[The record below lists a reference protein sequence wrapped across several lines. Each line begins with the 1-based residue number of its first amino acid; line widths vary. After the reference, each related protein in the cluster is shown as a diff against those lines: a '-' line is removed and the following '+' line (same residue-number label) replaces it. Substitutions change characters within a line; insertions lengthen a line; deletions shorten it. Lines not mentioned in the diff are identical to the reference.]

1 MVGFDECRRVGEQ
14 ATSGQSSNL
23 KNTIKGMKRLV
34 GLAFDDPRAQK
45 EMKWYPGVTFAPFER
60 SSGGTPSIGVKIHAG
75 DSEKETVVPI
85 EMVAGMMLRHM
96 GDIAAAKAAEGTST
110 PASELFPQDW
120 VVAIPNY
127 FTDAQRRGL
136 QAGCEIVGIK
146 GVLRFMHENTA
157 TALSYGI
164 FKDLKKEFDAE
175 KPTNVMFIDMG
186 ASAYTV
192 SIATFI
198 PGQLIVK
205 SAQCDSELGGRDF
218 DMAVATWI
226 ASGFEQK
233 FGSKLS
239 GKPLDK
245 PKTYLKILAAAEAA
259 KKTLSPVG
267 VKEARINLEMLMDD
281 FDFSTSL
288 KVEEYEAI
296 CQPLLDRLAGPIQK
310 ALEEAKL
317 TSADLTA
324 VEIVGGSTRIGCVK
338 RKLLEILNIENL
350 STTMNADESVARGA
364 ALQSAI
370 LSPRFKVLPYD
381 IQEAQPF
388 PIKISWEGGDEDTSS
403 VTMFNRGLTFPI
415 VRRVTLKRG
424 GPFSVKASYEDVE
437 QYGLPAAAEEIATI
451 NIDNPTTADNKV
463 RVNIKQDI
471 HGILV
476 ISSAQMVEEIE
487 DPEAEQP
494 AAGGEAAAD
503 APAEDGE
510 GEKKKKIKKTNLT
523 CSISRPLDWSADEI
537 NKYYEIE
544 VAMANAD
551 RIVIETS
558 NMRNELESYIY
569 GMRDKI
575 SSDSQLGL
583 FGTPEEK
590 AAFAEKRDA
599 MENWLYEDGFD
610 ATKKV
615 YAEKLAELKALGDP
629 IEKRQAES
637 QERPGVVSSL
647 QSSLESYTA
656 WVNESQA
663 NEKYEHVTDEE
674 REKVRSKCDEI
685 SAWMYEKLDQQ
696 AGMSLDEDPVLTVHS
711 IRMKHKELADVCSPV
726 INKPKPKPK
735 PKEEPQKET
744 PPTPEPSEDGKKEE
758 EVPMEG
764 VETEEKTEE
773 KMQTD

>member
-1 MVGFDECRRVGEQ
+1 MVGFDECRKVGEQ
-14 ATSGQSSNL
+14 ATSGLSSNY

-34 GLAFDDPRAQK
+34 GLSFDDPRAQK
-45 EMKWYPGVTFAPFER
+45 EMTWYPGVTFVPFER
-60 SSGGTPSIGVKIHAG
+60 SSGGSPSIGVKLHAG
-75 DSEKETVVPI
+75 DSEKESVVPI

-205 SAQCDSELGGRDF
+205 SAQCDSDLGGRDF
-218 DMAVATWI
+218 DMAVANWI

-239 GKPLDK
+239 GKPMEK
-245 PKTYLKILAAAEAA
+245 PKTHLKILSAAEAA
-259 KKTLSPVG
+259 KKTLSPAG

-296 CQPLLDRLAGPIQK
+296 CQPLLDRLAGPIQR

-317 TSADLTA
+317 TSADLAA

-338 RKLLEILNIENL
+338 RKLLEILNIESL
-350 STTMNADESVARGA
+350 STTMNADESVARGT

-381 IQEAQPF
+381 IQEAQPY
-388 PIKISWEGGDEDTSS
+388 PIKVSWEGGVEETSS
-403 VTMFNRGLTFPI
+403 VTMFNKGLTFPI

-437 QYGLPAAAEEIATI
+437 QYGLPASAEDIATI
-451 NIDNPTTADNKV
+451 NIDNPNTAENKV

-487 DPEAEQP
+487 DAEAEQP
-494 AAGGEAAAD
+494 AADGE
-503 APAEDGE
+503 APAEEGE

-523 CSISRPLDWSADEI
+523 CSISRPLDWSPADI
-537 NKYYEIE
+537 NKYNEVE

-583 FGTPEEK
+583 YGTAEEK
-590 AAFAEKRDA
+590 AAFSAKRDA

-637 QERPGVVSSL
+637 QERPGAVSSL
-647 QSSLESYTA
+647 QSGLESYST
-656 WVNESQA
+656 WVNDSQA
-663 NEKYEHVTDEE
+663 NEKYEHITDEE

-711 IRMKHKELADVCSPV
+711 IRLKHKELADVCSPI

-735 PKEEPQKET
+735 PKEEPPKEA
-744 PPTPEPSEDGKKEE
+744 PPAPEPSEDGKKEGE
-758 EVPMEG
+758 PMEG
-764 VETEEKTEE
+764 VELEEKSEE
-773 KMQTD
+773 KMETD